1 MNRNRTKLLF
11 SSINIAWF
19 LEFFFFFDTNQ
30 QVLEETLIS
39 PLAWKWEVEG
49 GKASG
54 QIPME
59 YRRDDI
65 REFFFGTTGVAWCL
79 EGELERRRESRR
91 D

>member
-54 QIPME
+54 QMPME

-65 REFFFGTTGVAWCL
+65 REFFL
-79 EGELERRRESRR
+79 ELRE
-91 D
+91 